1 MGFAITYRHVTRPIG
16 AATAIVGNETLITEA
31 VARLERD
38 GYEVTGID
46 PLPINLILLGKA
58 PPYRQ

>member
-1 MGFAITYRHVTRPIG
+1 MT
-16 AATAIVGNETLITEA
+16 IVGNERQITET

-46 PLPINLILLGKA
+46 PPPINLILLGKA
-58 PPYRQ
+58 PPYRH